1 MSLKEVYQP
10 YFKIGAA
17 VGENAFGRPAALY
30 HLRQEYDSITCEND
44 MKPEKLLDE
53 KRDRRDPGKYDRDPA
68 VNPEA
73 AKKYLEYAKENGMRM
88 RGHTLVWHNQTP
100 RWFFA
105 RGYEMGENAPLADR
119 ATMLAR
125 LDGYIRSVMT
135 FVQEEY
141 PGIIYAWDVVN
152 EAVEDGGIR
161 PSLWTQTVGEDYIL
175 QAFRIARKI
184 CGAFSQ
190 PFL

>member
-53 KRDRRDPGKYDRDPA
+53 KENRRDPGKYDRDPA

-73 AKKYLEYAKENGMRM
+73 ARKYLEYAKENGMRM

-105 RGYEMGENAPLADR
+105 
-119 ATMLAR
+119 
-125 LDGYIRSVMT
+125 
-135 FVQEEY
+135 
-141 PGIIYAWDVVN
+141 
-152 EAVEDGGIR
+152 
-161 PSLWTQTVGEDYIL
+161 
-175 QAFRIARKI
+175 
-184 CGAFSQ
+184 
-190 PFL
+190 